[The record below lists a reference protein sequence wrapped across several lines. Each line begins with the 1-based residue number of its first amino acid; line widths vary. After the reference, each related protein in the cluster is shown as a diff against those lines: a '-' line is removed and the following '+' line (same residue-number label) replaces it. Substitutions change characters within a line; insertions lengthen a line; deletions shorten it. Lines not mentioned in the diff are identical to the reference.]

1 MRTRALTLCLS
12 LLGGVVLASC
22 SSTYGLTVSWTF
34 ANGGSCDGAGI
45 EQVRI
50 TIPGEPLQQSI
61 FDCRL
66 GQVMFTGF
74 YSGSY
79 QVTVDAL
86 DATVPNPPTPIWT
99 GTGSVDLR
107 GSATVAVVL
116 QPVSAQNAV
125 TYLSWTLDPATGDP
139 NQIPR
144 CGAGQR
150 LDQVGIFIDDQNAG
164 TYGCGQGT
172 GGGVVVSPYVAAG
185 PHNVQL
191 VAFSSQEGVTAYAQ
205 SDVLQITFATGQSST
220 QTTALHWNVGGLQV
234 AWAPYASLSDYNADI
249 RQTCAQAGIADL
261 VLGFATQQ
269 EQGSTFSLG
278 ASCNA
283 SVVLDNVLTG
293 TWFPYIDACGPGG
306 AAGSCGAQSGGPVVY
321 RENPALVN
329 PQTVS
334 VQPGKFFDST
344 QPAAFNVFIP
354 LFHI

>member
-1 MRTRALTLCLS
+1 
-12 LLGGVVLASC
+12 
-22 SSTYGLTVSWTF
+22 
-34 ANGGSCDGAGI
+34 
-45 EQVRI
+45 
-50 TIPGEPLQQSI
+50 
-61 FDCRL
+61 
-66 GQVMFTGF
+66 
-74 YSGSY
+74 
-79 QVTVDAL
+79 
-86 DATVPNPPTPIWT
+86 
-99 GTGSVDLR
+99 
-107 GSATVAVVL
+107 
-116 QPVSAQNAV
+116 
-125 TYLSWTLDPATGDP
+125 
-139 NQIPR
+139 
-144 CGAGQR
+144 
-150 LDQVGIFIDDQNAG
+150 
-164 TYGCGQGT
+164 
-172 GGGVVVSPYVAAG
+172 
-185 PHNVQL
+185 
-191 VAFSSQEGVTAYAQ
+191 
-205 SDVLQITFATGQSST
+205 VLQITFATGQSST